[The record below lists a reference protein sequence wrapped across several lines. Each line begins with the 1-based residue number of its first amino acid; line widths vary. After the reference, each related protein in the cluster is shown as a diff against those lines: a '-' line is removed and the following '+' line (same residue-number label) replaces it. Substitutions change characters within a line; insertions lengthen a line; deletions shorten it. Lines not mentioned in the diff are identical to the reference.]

1 MHIRTSFAHTLAMDE
16 IVRLIRQATN
26 LVVALVAAH
35 QYFLLFFIVGMEEAG
50 VPLPAPSDLVI
61 AYYGDRA
68 RGNVLELISVVLI
81 CASASTAGTLL
92 PYVFARRFGEVGAKK
107 LARWIDVEP
116 EHVDEWTE
124 RIARRGFTMVLIGR
138 LIPGLRVA
146 MSLVAG
152 TAKVP
157 VMKFSPAVFIAATAY
172 WTLWVAVG
180 VILGPTVRHFIAP
193 GYIRYVIIGL
203 PVVFI
208 GYLVYRH
215 MNGRRKHAARKKAAG
230 DAASGIA

>member
-1 MHIRTSFAHTLAMDE
+1 MDE
-16 IVRLIRQATN
+16 IIRLIRQATE
-26 LVVALVAAH
+26 LVVAAVAAH
-35 QYFLLFFIVGMEEAG
+35 QYPLLFIIVAIEEAG

-68 RGNVLELISVVLI
+68 RGNIPELAGVVLI
-81 CASASTAGTLL
+81 CAAASTVGTLL
-92 PYVFARRFGEVGAKK
+92 PYAFARRFGEVGAKK

-116 EHVDEWTE
+116 KHVDGWTE
-124 RIARRGFTMVLIGR
+124 RIGRHGFSAVLVGR

-157 VMKFSPAVFIAATAY
+157 LVQFSLAVFIAATAY
-172 WTLWVAVG
+172 WTVWVSIG
-180 VILGPTVRHFIAP
+180 VLAGPTVRHFIAP
-193 GYIRYVIIGL
+193 GYIRYVVIGL

-215 MNGRRKHAARKKAAG
+215 MRGRRKHAAAQAAG
-230 DAASGIA
+230 GAT

>member
-1 MHIRTSFAHTLAMDE
+1 MRTWTPGAHTETMDE
-16 IVRLIRQATN
+16 IVRFIRQATK
-26 LVVALVAAH
+26 LVVAAVAAH
-35 QYFLLFFIVGMEEAG
+35 QYFLLFFIVAIEEAG

-68 RGNVLELISVVLI
+68 RDNILELVGVVLI
-81 CASASTAGTLL
+81 CAAASTAGTLV
-92 PYVFARRFGEVGAKK
+92 PYAFARRFGEVGAKK

-116 EHVDEWTE
+116 KHVDEWTE
-124 RIARRGFTMVLIGR
+124 RIARRGFTAVLVGR

-157 VMKFSPAVFIAATAY
+157 IIKFSPAVFIAASAY

-180 VILGPTVRHFIAP
+180 VLAGPTVRHFIAP

-215 MNGRRKHAARKKAAG
+215 MNGRRKHAAAKAAG
-230 DAASGIA
+230 DAASGLA